1 MNLKSSD
8 IEQLLTV
15 CPKSLDPWTL
25 EPLLSVAFFDPL
37 VNQEELPLSKAQ
49 PPISFPD
56 PSLPLAHF
64 EAEVPRDFDS
74 GEVVDDYIV
83 CSCSGNLFASDASS
97 NSNLSAQGSSKADP
111 FLADICKLLSPYG
124 SSDGESL
131 LKEHFVNVPTA
142 SANGLVDSYLSLC
155 SEEFLSLCAQSRQES
170 ASCAGDLKS
179 ESKGKEDKEE
189 KKDTA
194 HLETPTKLEER
205 LHQFSNE
212 LTSHAV
218 LESNIEVLGPLAELI
233 PDPAFE
239 WPFELDTFQK
249 QAILC
254 LERNQ
259 SVLVAAHTS
268 AGKTVV
274 AEYACAMC
282 KRRGSRAIYTSP
294 IKALSNQKFRDF
306 RQTFG
311 EDVGLLTGDIK
322 VATKSSVLVMTT
334 EILHNMLCNSADTI
348 RDLEIVI
355 MDEVVLSLPVH
366 YMNDKDRGHV
376 WEQLMILLPQHVLLV
391 LLSATLPNALEFAD
405 WLGRIRGG
413 TTIHVCQTHRRP
425 VPLEHHV
432 YTGCDSVTREN
443 VYLVVDKEGRFN
455 REGDASPSFYIF
467 PTSPH
472 CYQDAKNSLIK
483 PKKVNKQGN
492 ISKTA
497 VFVDAADSNEI
508 VHKVAKQKPKSQFTG
523 GKVNTPAAAEGYN
536 RSGKSDITVWS
547 GLIRMLQEHE
557 LMPVIVFCFSRAK
570 INNLVQCLDSIDL
583 LNKCRSSS
591 FLFFS
596 WPCYKI
602 SRTNKRL
609 KAVMSRNQMYR
620 NNRGYSLLFI
630 NLKPSEKNK
639 VVTFLRAAIGPR
651 LKGSDKLL
659 SQVILVRSL
668 TLRGIAIHHAGMLP
682 LLKEVVEMLFQQGL
696 VRILFATETFAMGV
710 NMPARCVVFTAIQ
723 KHDGDQRRPLT
734 AGEYTQMAGRAGR
747 RGLDSTGTVIIM
759 ANNCDSPMP
768 TDLQLQQMLLGQA
781 TKLTSRFKVTYSM
794 ILYLHRG
801 NLQTPQELIHQSF
814 MYANDLRY
822 ELVRKRQ
829 LSWLRQL
836 VNASTVRKAS
846 AQITISKVAPV
857 AISNQVDD
865 DAILDCAAVRCPT
878 HPLDSQ
884 DSAMMPCIEAIAGYY
899 LSCCRWRELSFV
911 CSSAVGNQPL
921 STLSKVFPP
930 GRLVLLQLSAESMRS
945 AAQSMSGGR
954 FATHIGSTCVPNWIT
969 VGVVLEITRVT
980 NVLTLTVITW
990 ELPPSPVEDCTTTIG
1005 GSAEEEDIL
1014 VDGEKPQYG
1023 CTPFPPH
1030 LMPKYCPKSQE
1041 ESKSRL
1047 VVLTEVPLTAL
1058 LGVSCSTIE
1067 GASDKTFVETVLR
1080 DLTRFRQQQM
1090 ASSEGLF
1097 VVARK
1102 KRDDT
1107 DDTGALGVRRQQISP
1122 LSIANEALFVAATA
1136 MATSVD
1142 DIGGFENIPF
1152 WQHLGLDGSEAEE
1165 WMALTE
1171 ELTAAPVKH
1180 HLSSQVSTCPN
1191 LVAHLSLMHRV
1202 TRRRWAIKRLNAK
1215 LSRSQD
1221 AILHDYEARVRVLE
1235 ELGFLD
1241 KDTRSGCLTRKGIVA
1256 CELQQMEVLLSEVLF
1271 DGSIIQLSPPDIAAL
1286 LSCFVCESGMVGGGS
1301 SCGGFGTMVLKNE
1314 SIAPHVALA
1323 PRKEVENTGTTFT
1336 CDPCDLS
1343 LLPITV
1349 PEHLQSTV
1357 RLMLAKAEQLQ
1368 RLQLE
1373 CGVHDAD
1380 ADTRLNPVLV
1390 GATFAW
1396 ASGQPFSA
1404 VMGLINTSGVDVP
1417 EGHVLRALQ
1426 RLDELLRHVC
1436 SACRG
1441 LGDQTLAGRID
1452 AAHLAV
1458 HRDMVCAPS
1467 LYVANEI
1474 SPTDYDTSLQEI
1486 EQHQA

>member
-1 MNLKSSD
+1 MRFMHD
-8 IEQLLTV
+8 E
-15 CPKSLDPWTL
+15 
-25 EPLLSVAFFDPL
+25 
-37 VNQEELPLSKAQ
+37 EELPLSEAQ

-64 EAEVPRDFDS
+64 DAEVPRDFDS

-83 CSCSGNLFASDASS
+83 CSCSGNLFTSDIPNSSSQGTSAS
-97 NSNLSAQGSSKADP
+97 NSFLS
-111 FLADICKLLSPYG
+111 DICKLLS
-124 SSDGESL
+124 SSYSNDGESL
-131 LKEHFVNVPTA
+131 LKECFTDIPTV
-142 SANGLVDSYLSLC
+142 SANGLVDGYLSLC
-155 SEEFLSLCAQSRQES
+155 SEEFLPLCAQSRRES
-170 ASCAGDLKS
+170 TSRTGDIDS
-179 ESKGKEDKEE
+179 ESKVETEGKEER
-189 KKDTA
+189 KDNVD
-194 HLETPTKLEER
+194 LEIQVTLERR
-205 LHQFSNE
+205 LRQPNE
-212 LTSHAV
+212 VTSHAV
-218 LESNIEVLGPLAELI
+218 LECSTETLAPLTELV

-311 EDVGLLTGDIK
+311 DDVGLLTGDIK
-322 VATKSSVLVMTT
+322 VATKSSILVMTT

-348 RDLEIVI
+348 CDLEIVI
-355 MDEVVLSLPVH
+355 MDEVH

-413 TTIHVCQTHRRP
+413 ATIHVCQTHRRP

-432 YTGCDSVTREN
+432 YTGCDTATREN

-455 REGDASPSFYIF
+455 REG
-467 PTSPH
+467 
-472 CYQDAKNSLIK
+472 YQDAKNSLIK
-483 PKKVNKQGN
+483 PKKVGKKGDASN
-492 ISKTA
+492 IVVT
-497 VFVDAADSNEI
+497 VDADNADKI
-508 VHKVAKQKPKSQFTG
+508 AHKEAKWKPKSQFTG
-523 GKVNTPAAAEGYN
+523 GKVNTPGRQNYTPKAKEGYN
-536 RSGKSDITVWS
+536 RSGKSDVTVWS

-557 LMPVIVFCFSRAK
+557 LMPVIVFCFSRAR
-570 INNLVQCLDSIDL
+570 INNLVQCLNSIDL
-583 LNKCRSSS
+583 LNK
-591 FLFFS
+591 
-596 WPCYKI
+596 
-602 SRTNKRL
+602 
-609 KAVMSRNQMYR
+609 
-620 NNRGYSLLFI
+620 
-630 NLKPSEKNK
+630 SEKNE
-639 VVTFLRAAIGPR
+639 VMMFLRAAIGPR

-659 SQVILVRSL
+659 SQVLLVRNL
-668 TLRGIAIHHAGMLP
+668 TVRGIAIHHAGMLP
-682 LLKEVVEMLFQQGL
+682 LLKEVVEMLFQRGL

-747 RGLDSTGTVIIM
+747 RGLDSTGTVIIV

-768 TDLQLQQMLLGQA
+768 TDIQLQQMLLGQA
-781 TKLTSRFKVTYSM
+781 TKLTSHFKVTYSM
-794 ILYLHRG
+794 ILHLHRG

-822 ELVRKRQ
+822 ELIRKRQ
-829 LSWLRQL
+829 LDWLRQL
-836 VNASTVRKAS
+836 VNASTVHKA
-846 AQITISKVAPV
+846 ISRALIGKATPV
-857 AISNQVDD
+857 AVSSQIND
-865 DAILDCAAVRCPT
+865 DAILTQAEVRCPT

-884 DSAMMPCIEAIAGYY
+884 DSAAMPCVRAITGYY
-899 LSCCRWRELSFV
+899 LTCCRWRELSYA
-911 CSSAVGNQPL
+911 CSDAAGNQPL
-921 STLSKVFPP
+921 SILSKVFSP
-930 GRLVLLQLSAESMRS
+930 GRLVKLQLSTESMRS
-945 AAQSMSGGR
+945 AVQSMSGGR
-954 FATHIGSTCVPNWIT
+954 LVAHVGSKCVPNWIT
-969 VGVVLEITRVT
+969 VGVVLEITKVA
-980 NVLTLTVITW
+980 NVVMLTVVTW
-990 ELPPSPVEDCTTTIG
+990 ELPPSPISDCTTAIG
-1005 GSAEEEDIL
+1005 GTPEEEDIL
-1014 VDGEKPQYG
+1014 VNGEEPHYG
-1023 CTPFPPH
+1023 FTPFPPH

-1041 ESKSRL
+1041 ESKLRL

-1058 LGVSCSTIE
+1058 LGVSCSIVE
-1067 GASDKTFVETVLR
+1067 GASDKAFAEMVSR
-1080 DLTRFRQQQM
+1080 DLTWFRQQQM
-1090 ASSEGLF
+1090 ASAEGLR
-1097 VVARK
+1097 VVLHK
-1102 KRDDT
+1102 KRDD
-1107 DDTGALGVRRQQISP
+1107 DVGDLAARRRQICP
-1122 LSIANEALFVAATA
+1122 LSTTSEALFAAATA
-1136 MATSVD
+1136 IATCADES
-1142 DIGGFENIPF
+1142 GGFETIPF
-1152 WQHLGLDGSEAEE
+1152 WQHLGLGDSEAEE
-1165 WMALTE
+1165 WMMMME
-1171 ELTAAPVKH
+1171 ELCAPLVEH
-1180 HLSSQVSTCPN
+1180 HLAPQISTCPN

-1202 TRRRWAIKRLNAK
+1202 TRRCWAIKRLIAK
-1215 LSRSQD
+1215 LSRNQD
-1221 AILHDYEARVRVLE
+1221 TLLDDYEARVRVLE

-1271 DGSIIQLSPPDIAAL
+1271 DGSIIQLSPADIAAL

-1301 SCGGFGTMVLKNE
+1301 SGGGPGPTPLKTD
-1314 SIAPHVALA
+1314 PLA
-1323 PRKEVENTGTTFT
+1323 PRVGLASREEIEKAATTST
-1336 CDPCDLS
+1336 CDPVNLFP
-1343 LLPITV
+1343 LPSTV

-1357 RLMLAKAEQLQ
+1357 RLMLTKAEQLQ
-1368 RLQLE
+1368 RLQSE
-1373 CGVHDAD
+1373 YGVHDAE

-1390 GATFAW
+1390 GSAFVW
-1396 ASGQPFSA
+1396 ACGQPFSA
-1404 VMGLINTSGVDVP
+1404 VMGLTNTSGIDVP

-1441 LGDQTLAGRID
+1441 LGDQTLAARID

-1474 SPTDYDTSLQEI
+1474 SVDYDASLHEV
-1486 EQHQA
+1486 EQHQL

>member
-1 MNLKSSD
+1 MKLKASK
-8 IEQLLTV
+8 IEQLLAT

-25 EPLLSVAFFDPL
+25 EPLHSVAFFDSL
-37 VNQEELPLSKAQ
+37 VNQEELPLSEAQ

-56 PSLPLAHF
+56 SSLPLAHF
-64 EAEVPRDFDS
+64 DAEVPRDFDS
-74 GEVVDDYIV
+74 GEIVDDYIV
-83 CSCSGNLFASDASS
+83 CSCSGDLFASEAS
-97 NSNLSAQGSSKADP
+97 NSSTTSTADL
-111 FLADICKLLSPYG
+111 FLADICRVLSPSY

-131 LKEHFVNVPTA
+131 LKGCFTNIPTV
-142 SANGLVDSYLSLC
+142 SADGLVDGYLSLC
-155 SEEFLSLCAQSRQES
+155 SEEFLSLCAQSRREPTS
-170 ASCAGDLKS
+170 YAGDAEY
-179 ESKGKEDKEE
+179 ESKAEKGDKGER
-189 KKDTA
+189 KDKVD
-194 HLETPTKLEER
+194 LETQATLER
-205 LHQFSNE
+205 QMRQSNNE
-212 LTSHAV
+212 VTSHAV
-218 LESNIEVLGPLAELI
+218 LECSTETLAPLTELV

-311 EDVGLLTGDIK
+311 DDVGLLTGDIK
-322 VATKSSVLVMTT
+322 VATKSSILVMTT

-355 MDEVVLSLPVH
+355 MDEVH

-432 YTGCDSVTREN
+432 YTGCDTATREN

-455 REGDASPSFYIF
+455 REG
-467 PTSPH
+467 
-472 CYQDAKNSLIK
+472 YQDAKNSLIK
-483 PKKVNKQGN
+483 PKKVSKKGDV
-492 ISKTA
+492 SKT
-497 VFVDAADSNEI
+497 VVTVDATDSDKIAHEGT
-508 VHKVAKQKPKSQFTG
+508 KRKPKSQFTG
-523 GKVNTPAAAEGYN
+523 GKVNTPGRQNYIPKAATEGYN
-536 RSGKSDITVWS
+536 RSGKSEITVWS

-570 INNLVQCLDSIDL
+570 INNLVQCLNSIDL
-583 LNKCRSSS
+583 LNK
-591 FLFFS
+591 
-596 WPCYKI
+596 
-602 SRTNKRL
+602 
-609 KAVMSRNQMYR
+609 
-620 NNRGYSLLFI
+620 
-630 NLKPSEKNK
+630 SEKNE
-639 VVTFLRAAIGPR
+639 VVMFLRAAIGPR

-659 SQVILVRSL
+659 SQVLLVRNL
-668 TLRGIAIHHAGMLP
+668 TVRGIAIHHAGMLP
-682 LLKEVVEMLFQQGL
+682 LLKEVVEMLFQRGL

-829 LSWLRQL
+829 LDWLRQL
-836 VNASTVRKAS
+836 VNASTVHNATPRTLIGKAG
-846 AQITISKVAPV
+846 PV
-857 AISNQVDD
+857 AVSSQVDD
-865 DAILDCAAVRCPT
+865 DAILTQVQVRCPT

-884 DSAMMPCIEAIAGYY
+884 DSAAMPCVGAIAEYY
-899 LSCCRWRELSFV
+899 LACCRWRDLSHV
-911 CSSAVGNQPL
+911 CSDVAGNQPL
-921 STLSKVFPP
+921 SILSKVFSP
-930 GRLVLLQLSAESMRS
+930 GRLVKLQLSTESMRS
-945 AAQSMSGGR
+945 AVQSMSGGR
-954 FATHIGSTCVPNWIT
+954 LVAYVGSKCVPNWIT
-969 VGVVLEITRVT
+969 VGVVLETTKVA
-980 NVLTLTVITW
+980 NVVTLTVVTW
-990 ELPPSPVEDCTTTIG
+990 ELPPSPVDDCETAIG
-1005 GSAEEEDIL
+1005 GTPEEENIL
-1014 VDGEKPQYG
+1014 VDGEKPHYG

-1058 LGVSCSTIE
+1058 LGVSCSIVE
-1067 GASDKTFVETVLR
+1067 GANDKAFAETVSR
-1080 DLTRFRQQQM
+1080 DLTWLRQQQM
-1090 ASSEGLF
+1090 ASAEGLH
-1097 VVARK
+1097 VVVRK
-1102 KRDDT
+1102 KRDD
-1107 DDTGALGVRRQQISP
+1107 DAGDPAARSRRVCP
-1122 LSIANEALFVAATA
+1122 LSTTNEALFAAATA
-1136 MATSVD
+1136 IATVNERE
-1142 DIGGFENIPF
+1142 GFENMPF
-1152 WQHLGLDGSEAEE
+1152 WQHLGLGGSEVEE
-1165 WMALTE
+1165 WMTLTE
-1171 ELTAAPVKH
+1171 KLSAPPAEH
-1180 HLSSQVSTCPN
+1180 HLSPQVSTCPN

-1202 TRRRWAIKRLNAK
+1202 TRRRWAIRRLNAK
-1215 LSRSQD
+1215 LSRNQD
-1221 AILHDYEARVRVLE
+1221 TLLDDYEARVRVLE

-1286 LSCFVCESGMVGGGS
+1286 LSCFVCESGMVGGGGS
-1301 SCGGFGTMVLKNE
+1301 GGGPGTTALKNDPL
-1314 SIAPHVALA
+1314 APRVALA
-1323 PRKEVENTGTTFT
+1323 SREDMENAATASTR
-1336 CDPCDLS
+1336 DPANLFP
-1343 LLPITV
+1343 LPTTV

-1357 RLMLAKAEQLQ
+1357 RLMLTKAEQLQ

-1373 CGVHDAD
+1373 YGVHDAE

-1396 ASGQPFSA
+1396 ACRQPFSA
-1404 VMGLINTSGVDVP
+1404 VMGLTNTSGIDVP

-1441 LGDQTLAGRID
+1441 LGDQTLAARIE

-1467 LYVANEI
+1467 LYVASEI
-1474 SPTDYDTSLQEI
+1474 SSTDCDTSSHEV
-1486 EQHQA
+1486 EQHQL